1 MNAKRTIRTVVF
13 IMAAWALISCHGKN
27 IVEKMAMN
35 KEHIGQVVRE
45 PAVAGQFYPGRGS
58 ELRREVKK
66 YLSSVP
72 AQEIDGRIVGL
83 ISPHAGYTYS
93 GRAAAYGY
101 SVLKGKGFE
110 RAIILAPSHRAAFR
124 GAALSDAD
132 VFKTP
137 LGLIPIDKKTC
148 AELLSHELYAKLPQA
163 HEYEHSLEVQL
174 PFLQEVLGDFT
185 LVPIIIGQ
193 PRPED
198 AETIASPLK
207 KLLDGKTIII
217 ASSDFTHYGAGFDYL
232 PFTDNI
238 KENLKKL
245 DLGAVEIIKKLDAQ
259 GFNAYVERTGATICG
274 HYPIQILLKTLPRD
288 ARGQLL
294 KYETSGDM
302 TGDFSHCVSYVSM
315 VFTVPAN
322 K

>member
-1 MNAKRTIRTVVF
+1 
-13 IMAAWALISCHGKN
+13 MAGGLVSCHETRN
-27 IVEKMAMN
+27 VEKTAMK
-35 KEHIGQVVRE
+35 KENTEQVVRQ
-45 PAVAGQFYPGRGS
+45 PAVAGQFYPGSES
-58 ELRREVKK
+58 ELKREVQE
-66 YLSSVP
+66 YLSAVP
-72 AQEIDGRIVGL
+72 AQKIDGRIAGL
-83 ISPHAGYTYS
+83 ISPHAGYSYS

-101 SVLKGKGFE
+101 NLLRGKGFK
-110 RAIILAPSHRAAFR
+110 RAIVLAPSHRAAFR

-132 VFKTP
+132 AFKTP
-137 LGLIPIDKKTC
+137 LGLIPLDKKAC
-148 AELLSHELYAKLPQA
+148 SELLSHELYAKLPQA

-193 PRPED
+193 LRRGD
-198 AETIASPLK
+198 VETIASPLK

-217 ASSDFTHYGAGFDYL
+217 ASSDFTHYGSGFDYL

-245 DLGAVEIIKKLDAQ
+245 DLGAVEIIEKLDAP
-259 GFNAYVERTGATICG
+259 GFNAYVEKTGATICG
-274 HYPIQILLKTLPRD
+274 HYPIQILIEALPRD
-288 ARGQLL
+288 ARGHLL
-294 KYETSGDM
+294 KYETSGDL

-315 VFTVPAN
+315 VFTVPQS